1 MKKIHLVFTIVL
13 LVFISS
19 CSKENTGRVKVR
31 FTNKS
36 TQEINNIKVQDR
48 YVGHLNVGETSRWV
62 LFEKYSFD
70 SGHSAEKIS
79 LSQANSQIDFIYS
92 SFCGTEFKTVED
104 GSYDVG
110 LQVFVNTNGKPYLQ
124 IN

>member
-1 MKKIHLVFTIVL
+1 MKKLHLVFSIVL
-13 LVFISS
+13 LIFISS

-31 FTNKS
+31 FINKS

-48 YVGHLNVGETSRWV
+48 YVGHLNAGETSRWIY
-62 LFEKYSFD
+62 FEKYSFD
-70 SGHSAEKIS
+70 SGNSAENIS
-79 LSQANSQIDFIYS
+79 LSQANNQIDFIYS
-92 SFCGTEFKTVED
+92 SFCGTEFKTVEK

-110 LQVFVNTNGKPYLQ
+110 LQVFVNTNGKTYLQ